1 MLLLLLL
8 LWWWW
13 WWWGGSNNSKN
24 DDNDDDD
31 LNNNNKGDLLRSL
44 ITLEI
49 GISKKCTMTIKQ
61 GQKEDGITNR
71 M

>member
-1 MLLLLLL
+1 MQPMLLLLL

-13 WWWGGSNNSKN
+13 WWWGDNNSK
-24 DDNDDDD
+24 DDDDDDD
-31 LNNNNKGDLLRSL
+31 LNNNKGDLWRSL

-49 GISKKCTMTIKQ
+49 GISKRCTTIKQ